1 MKLLVVLSFLLTT
14 AVAQTLFLADS
25 NNDILY
31 TCDPSTGA
39 ATTVGSTL
47 PRVTP
52 CGLAHDGT
60 TLFAL
65 DLGGVGGLYSLDT
78 ATGAPTL
85 IGNTNLNGWQDLA
98 WDATTSQFF
107 AVNQNDTLYSINTVG
122 TGTLVGSTPPVHLI
136 TAIACD
142 NNGTLWGIDFSG
154 AGALGTLDKNTAAF
168 TVVHAV
174 TISGIQGI
182 AFHPATNALYATS
195 TNTDSLYTIDV
206 VTGVVT
212 LIGPHGAGVQFA
224 KGMTFAGNLCPVP
237 QYQVNNTIASLTID
251 GVQSTSCSPA
261 ITTVASGAAV
271 VVALS
276 SLNVGYGFEAVIS
289 FAPLI
294 PTFGGALITANGQIL
309 NVDLSAPGL
318 LFLNGGASPVFQPFP
333 GSFNL
338 NFVAPPG
345 PFTASIQ
352 MVVADPTH
360 PDGFVLSQGGQL
372 VIP

>member
-1 MKLLVVLSFLLTT
+1 MKFLIVLPFLLTT
-14 AVAQTLFLADS
+14 AAAQTLFLCDS

-47 PRVTP
+47 PMGTP

-60 TLFAL
+60 SLFAL
-65 DLGGVGGLYSLDT
+65 DLGGTGGLYSLST

-85 IGNTNLNGWQDLA
+85 IGNTNLAGWQDIA

-107 AVNQNDTLYSINTVG
+107 AVNQNDTLHSINTAG
-122 TGTLVGSTPPVHLI
+122 TSTLVGSTPSVHLI
-136 TAIACD
+136 TGIACD

-154 AGALGTLDKNTAAF
+154 TGALGTIDKNTAVF
-168 TVVHAV
+168 TVVHPS

-182 AFHPATNALYATS
+182 AFHPVTNTLYATS

-212 LIGPHGAGVQFA
+212 LIGSHGAGVQFA
-224 KGMTFAGNLCPVP
+224 KGMTFAATCTFPP
-237 QYQVNNTIASLTID
+237 YQVNSPYASLTIN
-251 GVQSTSCSPA
+251 GVASTGCLPA
-261 ITTVASGAAV
+261 ITNVPGGATV
-271 VVALS
+271 VVAFS
-276 SLNVGYGFEAVIS
+276 SINLGFGFEAVIS
-289 FAPLI
+289 LGPLL
-294 PTFGGALITANGQIL
+294 PAFGGALITANGQIL
-309 NVDLSAPGL
+309 NVNLAAPGL

-333 GSFNL
+333 GNFTLS
-338 NFVAPPG
+338 FVAPPG

-352 MVVADPTH
+352 MAVADPIH
-360 PDGFVLSQGGQL
+360 PDGFVLSQGGQI